1 VTNPVGGVR
10 DPDRL
15 AAVARAELHGHLR
28 DQDLNA
34 VVGTLRIAC
43 RVPIA
48 VVNIVSENLQTYPA
62 EVGVGAPCTSV
73 PDGLS
78 FCAAVVDT
86 CIPLSVSDARAHPVY
101 CRNPMVL
108 SGVIGAYAGVP
119 LVDDGFILGSV
130 SIFDGAPREFSQGD
144 LEVLAHQ
151 TQLASSVLAL
161 RRSSRTDLL
170 TGLPNRGVYP
180 ERLARALGRMQR
192 EGGAAA
198 VMYLDV
204 DGFKAINDTLGH
216 DVGDWVLIEVA
227 ERLGSVLRPT
237 DTLVRLGG
245 DEFVAIC
252 EDLTRAQDA
261 ERVADRMVAATTSP
275 WLLAGEALDVS
286 VSIGIAV
293 ADVPTA
299 DPVTLLRAADDA
311 MYRAKLVT
319 GSSWSL

>member
-1 VTNPVGGVR
+1 
-10 DPDRL
+10 
-15 AAVARAELHGHLR
+15 
-28 DQDLNA
+28 
-34 VVGTLRIAC
+34 
-43 RVPIA
+43 
-48 VVNIVSENLQTYPA
+48 
-62 EVGVGAPCTSV
+62 
-73 PDGLS
+73 
-78 FCAAVVDT
+78 
-86 CIPLSVSDARAHPVY
+86 
-101 CRNPMVL
+101 
-108 SGVIGAYAGVP
+108 
-119 LVDDGFILGSV
+119 
-130 SIFDGAPREFSQGD
+130 
-144 LEVLAHQ
+144 
-151 TQLASSVLAL
+151 
-161 RRSSRTDLL
+161 
-170 TGLPNRGVYP
+170 
-180 ERLARALGRMQR
+180 MQR

>member
-1 VTNPVGGVR
+1 VR
-10 DPDRL
+10 RGSS
-15 AAVARAELHGHLR
+15 AR
-28 DQDLNA
+28 
-34 VVGTLRIAC
+34 
-43 RVPIA
+43 
-48 VVNIVSENLQTYPA
+48 
-62 EVGVGAPCTSV
+62 
-73 PDGLS
+73 
-78 FCAAVVDT
+78 
-86 CIPLSVSDARAHPVY
+86 
-101 CRNPMVL
+101 
-108 SGVIGAYAGVP
+108 
-119 LVDDGFILGSV
+119 
-130 SIFDGAPREFSQGD
+130 D

-252 EDLTRAQDA
+252 EDLTRAQAQDA